1 MKLIYLAFCRHV
13 ENIHYLNN
21 PKNTIMTQRNITRYT
36 YETTSF
42 QGWRLSICRKWNQF
56 TKYFS
61 DRQYGSEEAAFQA
74 ALDMRD
80 RIFEALRQSPE
91 DPRGVFER
99 FKNGQEVMASVPAS
113 APLPVAK

>member
-1 MKLIYLAFCRHV
+1 MSEVSGCGSIRTSGTQPGNY
-13 ENIHYLNN
+13 N
-21 PKNTIMTQRNITRYT
+21 MTQRNITRYT

-61 DRQYGSEEAAFQA
+61 DRQYGSEEEAFKAAVE
-74 ALDMRD
+74 MRD
-80 RIFEALRQSPE
+80 RIFDALKLTPE

-99 FKNGQEVMASVPAS
+99 FKNGTEAEPVLQPATTT
-113 APLPVAK
+113 K

>member
-1 MKLIYLAFCRHV
+1 M
-13 ENIHYLNN
+13 
-21 PKNTIMTQRNITRYT
+21 MTQRNITRYT

-74 ALDMRD
+74 AIDMRD
-80 RIFEALRQSPE
+80 RIFEALKQNPD
-91 DPRGVFER
+91 DPRSVFER
-99 FKNGQEVMASVPAS
+99 FKTEAPEIPAYNSEQKAAS
-113 APLPVAK
+113 

>member
-1 MKLIYLAFCRHV
+1 MW
-13 ENIHYLNN
+13 ESIHDRLFLSTWIFH
-21 PKNTIMTQRNITRYT
+21 NTHHIVMTQRNITRYT

-74 ALDMRD
+74 AIDMRD
-80 RIFEALRQSPE
+80 RIFEALQKSPD
-91 DPRGVFER
+91 DPRSVFEQ
-99 FKNGQEVMASVPAS
+99 FKNGIVDAPTAEPAK
-113 APLPVAK
+113 ATK

>member
-1 MKLIYLAFCRHV
+1 
-13 ENIHYLNN
+13 
-21 PKNTIMTQRNITRYT
+21 MTQRNITRYT

-74 ALDMRD
+74 AIEMRD
-80 RIFEALRQSPE
+80 RIFDALNRPPMTRVAYS
-91 DPRGVFER
+91 
-99 FKNGQEVMASVPAS
+99 NASRTDWRK
-113 APLPVAK
+113 LPP

>member
-1 MKLIYLAFCRHV
+1 
-13 ENIHYLNN
+13 
-21 PKNTIMTQRNITRYT
+21 MTQRNITRYT

-80 RIFEALRQSPE
+80 RIFDALRQTPD

-99 FKNGQEVMASVPAS
+99 FKNGFLPIRRMLPMKQERFWNRFAVWIIVPFRS
-113 APLPVAK
+113 FS

>member
-1 MKLIYLAFCRHV
+1 MVTSGAQKPGIK
-13 ENIHYLNN
+13 
-21 PKNTIMTQRNITRYT
+21 PMTQRNITRYT

-74 ALDMRD
+74 AVEMRD
-80 RIFEALRQSPE
+80 RIFDALKRTPD

-99 FKNGQEVMASVPAS
+99 FKNGLEEEAVLQAAT
-113 APLPVAK
+113 AGK

>member
-1 MKLIYLAFCRHV
+1 
-13 ENIHYLNN
+13 
-21 PKNTIMTQRNITRYT
+21 MTQRNITRYT

-61 DRQYGSEEAAFQA
+61 DRQYGSEEAAFKA
-74 ALDMRD
+74 ALEMRD
-80 RIFEALRQSPE
+80 KIFDALRETPE

-99 FKNGQEVMASVPAS
+99 FKVTAEASPENKPA
-113 APLPVAK
+113 ATAQAQA

>member
-1 MKLIYLAFCRHV
+1 M
-13 ENIHYLNN
+13 
-21 PKNTIMTQRNITRYT
+21 MTQRNITRYT

-74 ALDMRD
+74 AIDMRD
-80 RIFEALRQSPE
+80 RIFEALKQTPD
-91 DPRGVFER
+91 DPRSVFER
-99 FKNGQEVMASVPAS
+99 FKTEVPEAPAYNSEQKAAS
-113 APLPVAK
+113 

>member
-1 MKLIYLAFCRHV
+1 MLSADINKNV
-13 ENIHYLNN
+13 NIH
-21 PKNTIMTQRNITRYT
+21 TIMTQRNITRYT

-61 DRQYGSEEAAFQA
+61 DRQYGSEEEAFKAAIE
-74 ALDMRD
+74 MRD
-80 RIFEALRQSPE
+80 RIFDALRQTPD

-99 FKNGQEVMASVPAS
+99 FKNGVEESEATAVTV
-113 APLPVAK
+113 KK